1 MQNPSPVETYKTLLL
16 IWFALLFSQVTLL
29 IAVFF
34 AKPEVFR
41 FDSSKPFFFG
51 ESPVLPL
58 AFVVLALVNFG
69 LSFFMKRRAFA
80 QAVETQKVSY
90 VQTGLI
96 IAFAFCESIS
106 LIGVVLAIAFAY
118 QYFFLWIAFGILGI
132 VLHFPRRDDVM
143 AASYKK

>member
-1 MQNPSPVETYKTLLL
+1 MQNSNPVETYKTLLM
-16 IWFALLFSQVTLL
+16 IWFALLVSQITLL
-29 IAVFF
+29 IVVFF

-41 FDSSKPFFFG
+41 FDFSKPFFFG
-51 ESPVLPL
+51 ETPVLLFVFVLL
-58 AFVVLALVNFG
+58 AFVNFG
-69 LSFFMKRRAFA
+69 LSFFMKKRSFA
-80 QAVETQKVSY
+80 QAVETQKVAY

-96 IAFAFCESIS
+96 VAFAFCESIS

-132 VLHFPRRDDVM
+132 ILHFPRREDVF